1 MEIVKVNYVP
11 DRIKYILFNEIK
23 EIVLENNGVIFGGYV
38 RDMII
43 SDHYKDIY
51 NSCNTYNIHNFWNR
65 MHHPE
70 TAARTLVAKDMDIC
84 MYSEEDVL
92 NFIAAIQD
100 IFNDK
105 FGYSNISS
113 SDITITQD
121 ACYFEIPIIMH
132 KKLNYKIT
140 IGKIPYVHSGIELS
154 FDFDIIVPKK
164 SNIQPPF
171 FKVDLLSNIFIL
183 SQHGVVMSKHTGTII
198 DKMSILN
205 KQKISTLIMSDV
217 IVFKTQFCMKNY
229 RNRCV
234 SGNFSYN
241 SKVFER
247 LNKMLFRN
255 FKWDITNLPFVMS
268 NYKRNSSTRND
279 ICCICR
285 SNFKNNEK
293 IVKMY
298 IDNSTKTNKICS
310 NMSIMHDKCMF
321 KYLQTQLETEKEDGI
336 SNTDPFEFRCPL
348 RNAIHFN
355 ICSPDIDKII
365 SEKLNAQG
373 GR

>member
-1 MEIVKVNYVP
+1 
-11 DRIKYILFNEIK
+11 
-23 EIVLENNGVIFGGYV
+23 
-38 RDMII
+38 
-43 SDHYKDIY
+43 
-51 NSCNTYNIHNFWNR
+51 
-65 MHHPE
+65 MHHSE

-84 MYSEEDVL
+84 MYSATDVS

-100 IFNDK
+100 ILNDK

-121 ACYFEIPIIMH
+121 ACYFGIPIIMH

-154 FDFDIIVPKK
+154 FDFDIIVPRK
-164 SNIQPPF
+164 SNVQPPF

-183 SQHGVVMSKHTGTII
+183 SKHGVVMSKHTGTII

-205 KQKISTLIMSDV
+205 KQKISTLIMADV
-217 IVFKTQFCMKNY
+217 IEFKTQFCMKNY
-229 RNRCV
+229 SNRCV

-255 FKWDITNLPFVMS
+255 FKWDIANLPFLMS
-268 NYKRNSSTRND
+268 NYKRNSRTRND

-336 SNTDPFEFRCPL
+336 SNADPFEFRCPL

-355 ICSPDIDKII
+355 ICSPDINKII

>member
-1 MEIVKVNYVP
+1 MEIIKVNYVP

-51 NSCNTYNIHNFWNR
+51 NSCNPYDIHKFWNR
-65 MHHPE
+65 QHHSE

-84 MYSEEDVL
+84 MYSEEDVS

-100 IFNDK
+100 IINNK

-113 SDITITQD
+113 SDITITRD
-121 ACYFEIPIIMH
+121 ACYFEIPIKMH

-140 IGKIPYVHSGIELS
+140 IGRIPYVHSGIELS
-154 FDFDIIVPKK
+154 FDFDIIVPRRT
-164 SNIQPPF
+164 NVHPPF
-171 FKVDLLSNIFIL
+171 CKVDLLSNIFIL
-183 SQHGVVMSKHTGTII
+183 SKHGVVMSKHTGTII

-205 KQKISTLIMSDV
+205 KQKISTLIMVD
-217 IVFKTQFCMKNY
+217 IVEFKTQFCMRNY
-229 RNRCV
+229 SNRCV

-255 FKWDITNLPFVMS
+255 FKWDIKNLPFLMS

-279 ICCICR
+279 ICCICLA
-285 SNFKNNEK
+285 NFKHNEK
-293 IVKMY
+293 IVKMF
-298 IDNSTKTNKICS
+298 IDNSTKTDKVCS
-310 NMSIMHDKCMF
+310 NMSIAHDKCLF
-321 KYLQTQLETEKEDGI
+321 KYLQTQLDTEKEDEI
-336 SNTDPFEFRCPL
+336 SNADPFEFRCPL
-348 RNAIHFN
+348 RNAINFKLYAEN
-355 ICSPDIDKII
+355 IDKII
-365 SEKLNAQG
+365 SEKMSA
-373 GR
+373 